1 MLYKKCFTKKL
12 TEPFTMNT
20 TDPLAPSGAQETSD
34 SPDSPLPPRFEIS
47 ADGKEVTDNKT
58 GRIWRRC
65 PEGMTMTPNG
75 CTGMATG
82 YTWDQA
88 IAMAK
93 HEAMSTGIAWR
104 LPFANE
110 LASIVDLN
118 VRNPSINQEAFPMK
132 WPTHA
137 AHFWSIEPAK
147 DNSSFSWGVSFY
159 NGKVDYYQR
168 GDDGRVRLVRTG
180 PNAVP
185 IDATGAVEN
194 SPYP

>member
-1 MLYKKCFTKKL
+1 
-12 TEPFTMNT
+12 MN
-20 TDPLAPSGAQETSD
+20 PSD
-34 SPDSPLPPRFEIS
+34 SPPPKNAQEESGASSAALPPRFEIS
-47 ADGKEVTDNKT
+47 ADGREVTDNKT

-65 PEGMTMTPNG
+65 PEGMATNPNG

-88 IAMAK
+88 LAVAK
-93 HEAMSTGIAWR
+93 HEAMSTGTAWR

-110 LASIVDLN
+110 LASIVDWS
-118 VRNPSINQEAFPMK
+118 VRNPSINKDAFPMK

-159 NGKVDYYQR
+159 DGKVDYYQR